1 MPDSFFIDTNILVSA
16 YDANDTSKQVQA
28 QQLLMSFISDNSAVL
43 SAQVLSEFFT
53 VVTTRI
59 PEPLSVE
66 DAEQVL
72 DILSIMEVVEVD
84 YRLVRGAIELHKL
97 HSISYRDA
105 LIVAAAIRV
114 GCTQILTED
123 LSAGQLFGDLLV
135 VNPFV
140 GPEPD

>member
-1 MPDSFFIDTNILVSA
+1 
-16 YDANDTSKQVQA
+16 
-28 QQLLMSFISDNSAVL
+28 MS
-43 SAQVLSEFFT
+43 
-53 VVTTRI
+53 
-59 PEPLSVE
+59 
-66 DAEQVL
+66 EQML
-72 DILSIMEVVEVD
+72 DILSIMEVVEMD
-84 YRLVRGAIELHKL
+84 YRLVRRAIELLKL
-97 HSISYRDA
+97 HRISYRDA